1 MKNNNDV
8 DYLREILIDYY
19 GSATPFFPVADAD
32 VVRIEQM
39 SDDEIIEAAEKL
51 DLI

>member
-1 MKNNNDV
+1 MKTNNGV
-8 DYLREILIDYY
+8 DYLREKLIDYY
-19 GSATPFFPVADAD
+19 GSATPFFPVAYAD

-51 DLI
+51 NLI